1 MILKILWIC
10 YFLPLIIISAILLIT
25 HMIEKKKVSV
35 LEHELEQADIRIKNY
50 LNMIEK
56 LQNKINRR
64 KV

>member
-1 MILKILWIC
+1 MMHWGDVKAEESYRDL
-10 YFLPLIIISAILLIT
+10 Y
-25 HMIEKKKVSV
+25 MIEKKKVSV

-56 LQNKINRR
+56 LQIKLNRR

>member
-1 MILKILWIC
+1 MNWGDVK
-10 YFLPLIIISAILLIT
+10 A
-25 HMIEKKKVSV
+25 EKSYRDLYMVEKQKVSV